1 MIPWTLDEVAALTNG
16 RLLRGNGK
24 ERVTGV
30 SHDTRSL
37 NKGDLY
43 VAIVGRRLDGH
54 RFLKEA
60 ARKGAKA
67 ALVSRFVPGNGLPQI
82 RVADTTRA
90 LGELG
95 RSQRLQWDG
104 PVVAV
109 TGSVGKTTV
118 KDMTAHLLSGKMR
131 TLRSEGNLNNHW
143 GLPLTLLRLT
153 SGHQAAVVELGINH
167 PGEMEWLSEV
177 ARPDVAVVTA
187 IGEAHLGFFEG
198 KRQLAKEKLRIGTAL
213 REGGKMV
220 LNADDTYLAGAGKN
234 AVTFGLKL
242 GQVRAKK
249 VQADGLGSQ
258 FLLAAQG
265 QEIPT
270 RLSVPGRH
278 NVTNALAA
286 VSAGLALGLPL
297 KYMAQR
303 LKSFRS
309 LSPMRME
316 IQNVRG
322 ILFLNDAYNASPTSM
337 EAALSTF
344 KDLKGPKRKIAVLGD
359 MLELGDHTQES
370 HERIVRKA
378 LELKCHTLL
387 LVGKAMGAAA
397 KDTQDRSMEKIQLFD
412 QAQDARTFLKGIAR
426 KGDAVLLKGSR
437 GMRLEKILEDF

>member
-1 MIPWTLDEVAALTNG
+1 
-16 RLLRGNGK
+16 
-24 ERVTGV
+24 
-30 SHDTRSL
+30 
-37 NKGDLY
+37 
-43 VAIVGRRLDGH
+43 
-54 RFLKEA
+54 
-60 ARKGAKA
+60 
-67 ALVSRFVPGNGLPQI
+67 LVSRFVPGSRLPQI

-95 RSQRLQWDG
+95 RSQRLQWEG
-104 PVVAV
+104 LVVAV

-118 KDMTAHLLSGKMR
+118 KDMTAHLVSGKMR

-153 SGHQAAVVELGINH
+153 SDHQAAVVELGINH

-198 KRQLAKEKLRIGTAL
+198 KRQLAKEKLKIGTAL

-234 AVTFGLKL
+234 DVTFGLKL

-249 VQADGLGSQ
+249 VQADGLGTQ
-258 FLLAAQG
+258 FRLAAQG

-278 NVTNALAA
+278 NVSNALAA

-297 KYMAQR
+297 RYMAQR

-316 IQNVRG
+316 IKNVRG

-359 MLELGDHTQES
+359 MLELGEHTQES

-378 LELKCHTLL
+378 LELKCHSLL

-397 KDTQDRSMEKIQLFD
+397 EETRDKDLEKIQLFD
-412 QAQDARTFLKGIAR
+412 QVQDARTFLKGIAR

-437 GMRLEKILEDF
+437 GMRLEKVLEDF